1 MNIQVEIW
9 TLRSVDIQVFGG
21 VISLITIWE
30 GANSSEEGVYDLVQS
45 ADQYNAEIPGTSVTS
60 QICRR

>member
-1 MNIQVEIW
+1 M
-9 TLRSVDIQVFGG
+9 DIQVFGG
-21 VISLITIWE
+21 VISLITFWE
-30 GANSSEEGVYDLVQS
+30 GANSLEEEIYDLVQR